1 MLPASISIA
10 ATQFQV
16 AIALRRGKSHNV
28 SIYHTT
34 PSIFISLPFTQ
45 TSSTES
51 EAALQTVTVEA
62 SADASAQGLP
72 KSFAGGQVARGAR
85 VGVLGN
91 QDMMETPF
99 SATSYTSDL
108 IQDQQAKSVGDVL
121 LNDAGVRP
129 ARGFGNFQQAY
140 FVRGFV
146 LYSDD
151 VAYNGLYGLVPRQ
164 YMASEFVERVEVFRG
179 ANAFLSGAGAGSVSG
194 GGLGGLINVVPKRA
208 GNEPLNRVTLG
219 GASGGQAYAAADVA
233 RRFGPDD
240 AAGVRL
246 NLARHSGGTG
256 VSSEKVHTTVGSL
269 GLDWRS
275 SRTRLS
281 ADLGWQEHK
290 LTAPRPSLT
299 PSGNLPIP
307 AAPDSKTN
315 YAQPWTYSNSR
326 DLFGTVRGEYDF
338 NDQWTGWAAVGMRR
352 GSEDNALSGLTL
364 SSAAGDATVN
374 RFDNTR
380 KNRVKTGE
388 LGLRGKFE
396 TGSVKHSVVASLSA
410 FDSSERNAWGYNYAT
425 GQSNNIYN
433 PVALPAPGYTG
444 LGGILGSPR
453 ETERIKTSSLALAD
467 TLGFMDERLLLTV
480 GMRYQSIKVDG
491 FDATTGASS
500 GNYDKSRVTPVAGLV
515 FKLTPEVSAYA
526 NYIEGLAKGGS
537 APMTNGGQ
545 VVSNAGQVF
554 APYVSRQKEAGLK
567 YDGGNIGASASFFT
581 TSMPSAYVQN
591 NVYGVF
597 GKQRNRGL
605 EFNVFG
611 EPVKGLRLLGGLT
624 LLDAKYL
631 TTASGANDGKRVV
644 GVPRSQANI
653 GADWDVPGVHG
664 LALNARLMYTGAQ
677 YANAG
682 NTQRVPAWTRF
693 DLGARYLM
701 DVGGKLVTLNAR
713 VDNVANRN
721 YWASVGGYA
730 TNGYLVQGAP
740 RTFSLTASVDF

>member
-1 MLPASISIA
+1 MFL
-10 ATQFQV
+10 
-16 AIALRRGKSHNV
+16 LR
-28 SIYHTT
+28 
-34 PSIFISLPFTQ
+34 PISLAALALCSQQSVFAQ

>member
-1 MLPASISIA
+1 MFL
-10 ATQFQV
+10 
-16 AIALRRGKSHNV
+16 LR
-28 SIYHTT
+28 
-34 PSIFISLPFTQ
+34 PISLAALALCSQQSVFAQ

-567 YDGGNIGASASFFT
+567 YDGGNIGASASLFT